1 MHQWFQTNKYIKSSN
16 IYIYIIIFVLKNIC
30 FLIANFKLTL
40 SCMRTH
46 LDSILQVM
54 TLRTLESKGV
64 KPHKMIFKNP
74 PNTKSLNI

>member
-16 IYIYIIIFVLKNIC
+16 IYIYNYFCSKNIC

-40 SCMRTH
+40 SCMRIH